1 MLINNYMQQDPE
13 TQARQALARV
23 YALLIKLA
31 ESDPQEN
38 FVLAQNSIYPEP
50 QAQEPQEVKHETKQ
64 AE

>member
-1 MLINNYMQQDPE
+1 MLINNRMQPDPE

-31 ESDPQEN
+31 ESEPQEN
-38 FVLAQNSIYPEP
+38 TARPES
-50 QAQEPQEVKHETKQ
+50 QEPQEVKHEKQ

>member
-1 MLINNYMQQDPE
+1 MLISNHMQPDPE

-31 ESDPQEN
+31 ESDPQDTACLE
-38 FVLAQNSIYPEP
+38 S
-50 QAQEPQEVKHETKQ
+50 QAQEPHEVKYETKQ